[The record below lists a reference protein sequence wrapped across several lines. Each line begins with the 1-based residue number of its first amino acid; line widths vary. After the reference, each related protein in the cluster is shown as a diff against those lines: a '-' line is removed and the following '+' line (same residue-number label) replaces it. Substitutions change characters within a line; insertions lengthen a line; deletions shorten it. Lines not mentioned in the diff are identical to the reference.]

1 MAPILS
7 STTAVSNWSP
17 VLVPGPEWRSFE
29 QFRTVGPAA
38 LEGMIPVGRVATLRV
53 KTNTFRIMRDEDFQ
67 KLVGLATEVNRLKGG
82 LTVVLSVAKIVAK
95 HPNDPD
101 GLQALCHSISLL
113 NESTL
118 LPERDEHGGFRI
130 TPEEAREFGKEDFDL
145 STLHIP
151 RPIL

>member
-7 STTAVSNWSP
+7 STIIVSNWSP

-29 QFRTVGPAA
+29 QFRTVGPTA
-38 LEGMIPVGRVATLRV
+38 LEGMIPVGSVATLRA

-101 GLQALCHSISLL
+101 GLQALC
-113 NESTL
+113 L
-118 LPERDEHGGFRI
+118 LPDRDGHEGFRI
-130 TPEEAREFGKEDFDL
+130 TPVEAREFGNEDFDL

>member
-1 MAPILS
+1 MSPTLS
-7 STTAVSNWSP
+7 STTAVCNWSP
-17 VLVPGPEWRSFE
+17 ALVPGPEWRSFE
-29 QFRTVGPAA
+29 QFRTVGPTA
-38 LEGMIPVGRVATLRV
+38 LEGIIPLGCIATLRV

-67 KLVGLATEVNRLKGG
+67 KLIGLATEVNRLKGG

-95 HPNDPD
+95 YPNDPD

-118 LPERDEHGGFRI
+118 LPERAGHEGFRI
-130 TPEEAREFGKEDFDL
+130 TPEEVKEFGKEDFDL